1 MAANGRD
8 HWSSRLGFI
17 LAAAGSAVGLGNV
30 WKFPYI
36 TGVYGGGAFVLVYLA
51 AVAAV
56 GIPIL
61 VAEVLIGR
69 RARKDPV
76 GAMREVGGGPW
87 AGVGWLGVAAGFV
100 ILSYYS
106 VVAGWTL
113 AYGVKAAAG
122 TFTGCSAGDI
132 GAQFDAFLGD
142 PVRQLFWHACF
153 MVLVVAIV
161 VGGVARG
168 LERWNKVLM
177 PALLAILMAL
187 LLVAL
192 RSPGA
197 AEGVHFMFHTDFHKL
212 TGKACLEALGHS
224 FFTLSLGMGA
234 MLTYG
239 SYLSTKTDLLR
250 ASLVIGVLDTV
261 VALAAG
267 LVIFPVCFTFGL
279 KPAAGPGL
287 IFKTLPVA
295 FAQMAGGR
303 LFAFAFFLLLAF
315 AALSSAISLLEV
327 VVAYFVDERG
337 WSRPR
342 ATTTMGFA
350 IFLLGVPSALSFST
364 LADLHL
370 YPGMTIFD
378 SFDTLATNY
387 MLPLGGLGVALVAGW
402 RLPRQ
407 AAAEEFRHPRF
418 FDYWHATIRYVAP
431 LAVVAIL
438 LFKMGLLGG

>member
-1 MAANGRD
+1 MAPRD
-8 HWSSRLGFI
+8 HWSSRLGFV

-51 AVAAV
+51 AVALV

-61 VAEVLIGR
+61 VAEILIGR

-76 GAMREVGGGPW
+76 GAMRAAGGAAW
-87 AGVGWLGVAAGFV
+87 AGVGWLGVGTSFV

-113 AYGVKAAAG
+113 AYAARAAG
-122 TFTGCSAGDI
+122 GGFAGQTPAAIAALFDTFLA
-132 GAQFDAFLGD
+132 D

-161 VGGVARG
+161 VGGVAKG

-177 PALLAILMAL
+177 PALLAILL
-187 LLVAL
+187 TLFVVAL

-197 AEGVHFMFHTDFHKL
+197 AEGWRFMFHTDFHKL
-212 TGKACLEALGHS
+212 TGKAWLEALGHS

-239 SYLSTKTDLLR
+239 SYLSTKTDLL
-250 ASLVIGVLDTV
+250 ASAVVIGLLDTA
-261 VALAAG
+261 VALVAG

-279 KPAAGPGL
+279 QPAAGPGL

-295 FAQMAGGR
+295 FAQMAGGE
-303 LFAFAFFLLLAF
+303 LFAFLFFLLLAF

-327 VVAYFVDERG
+327 AVAYFVDERG
-337 WSRPR
+337 WPRPR
-342 ATTTMGFA
+342 ATLGMGGA
-350 IFLLGVPSALSFST
+350 IFLMGIPSALSFSR
-364 LADLHL
+364 LSSLHL

-378 SFDTLATNY
+378 SFDTVATNY
-387 MLPLGGLGVALVAGW
+387 LLPLGGLGIALVAGW
-402 RLPRQ
+402 RLARPVVR
-407 AAAEEFRHPRF
+407 EEFRNPRLF
-418 FDYWHATIRYVAP
+418 RYWYFAIRFVAP
-431 LAVVAIL
+431 VAVVVIL
-438 LFKMGLLGG
+438 LYKVGLLGG